1 MKKSFLVAASAL
13 IALFSTQLSAV
24 SASAVEPV
32 CTINVPQS
40 NDQISGTNLGD
51 VICITGDN
59 NVVNALGGDDTVI
72 DDGTDNTINLGE
84 GFDTYDGTGG
94 DGSTVDGGSGDDNLI
109 GTPGPDELTGGD
121 GDDTLVGGEEDD
133 TLNGGLGADD
143 LSGSAGDDA
152 INGEAGPDDIDGGDG
167 ADILNGGD
175 ADDTLIGAIGN
186 DTMNGGLGA
195 DQLQGD
201 AGADDLYGEAGTDT
215 LSGGEGDDILAGGAD
230 IDTISGGTGL
240 NICDYNSGEKL
251 TATCAYD
258 DQAPTLA
265 GLNISPLPVNSS
277 ASQTNMDIT
286 IHVRDQIGVAS
297 AQLVCRLEI
306 GVTSFIAI
314 DATFTESLAKDNFT
328 NNQLLNFLQ
337 TGTNSDIVW
346 QASYPL
352 LLGAYPGDY
361 RCSVVLRDKVNH
373 ERAEG
378 TDTTVVVERSGSGWD
393 DSAPAVE
400 VFEFSSPTVDLL
412 APSNTTV
419 LHMQLTDAT
428 EIGWG
433 YITCEDARGNRA
445 VELIYNSQ
453 TVFNYKNGINTSP
466 LVSTPKT
473 LEYFIPLEMRV
484 GQAPGTYVCWVSVR
498 DNLHHEARLEN
509 VASLEVID
517 SASLADSVAPS
528 LLSSTFSSSSFD
540 VGQSSAKGLLLFRL
554 KDSSKLGWSYLNCE
568 FSRENILHRILGAGV
583 EPYRFYDYD
592 NGWVE
597 GAEYFGTSKDMTF
610 SLPIKIP
617 MGAYPG
623 TYECWIGAT
632 DEFANGARYVLAT
645 FDVFRTPAGQ
655 PSDPSALTYS
665 PTQPTSGALSWSA
678 PTNLGDPALY
688 AYVSE
693 YSTDGTTWKVL
704 PKSGTKATSLDVSG
718 LKADT
723 DYWFRV
729 RGENG
734 GTVGQDTSFMN
745 LNWATI
751 KIHTPAPVIP
761 DAPINLVVSNVTSSG
776 YKLAWTAPVYNGGS
790 AITDFKVEASS
801 DGGKTWKLAR
811 AAVSTSL
818 SVTVSGAA
826 PGTTYQVRVS
836 AINGVGASDYLAG
849 SVTTDATAPT
859 APRNLTSKNI
869 APKSLTLF
877 WQLPSSN
884 GGLAITDYKVEVS
897 SNGGTTW
904 TVIND
909 GVSTNLAVDISNLL
923 KNRSYKFRVTAI
935 NSLGAGNVSDVYTVS
950 TLSTT
955 ASNPLDLVLK
965 DIASNSAVLNWSA
978 PSDFG
983 GVSLTDYKVET
994 SRDGMTWAVM
1004 TKSVS
1009 LTRSLKLTGLA
1020 PGTTYQVR
1028 ISAINSVGASDPLSG
1043 SVTTLAVVPTVP
1055 RSLKVTGK
1063 SLSTAT
1069 LAWSLPASNGGSAI
1083 TDYKVEVSSNCSTFT
1098 TISRAASKNLGFKV
1112 TGLKAGTKYCF
1123 RVSAKNSVGFSDA
1136 SSELTVVT
1144 DGNAPNAPT
1153 SLAVKA
1159 STTSVTLSWKAA
1171 TVTDG
1176 SPVRNY
1182 IVEYSKNGGS
1192 SWVKVSKP
1200 VSTSWS
1206 LKVTGLKG
1214 KTTYLFRVTAV
1225 NDVGNSKASKNL
1237 KVVTG

>member
-13 IALFSTQLSAV
+13 IALFSTQLSV
-24 SASAVEPV
+24 VWASAIEPV

-109 GTPGPDELTGGD
+109 GTPGPDELAGGD

-143 LSGSAGDDA
+143 LSGSNGDDA

-215 LSGGEGDDILAGGAD
+215 LSGGEGDDIVAGGDD

-240 NICDYNSGEKL
+240 NICDYDSGEVL
-251 TATCAYD
+251 TSSCTYD
-258 DQAPTLA
+258 DAAPVLSELIFSSNVIDVGAEAQKVVVSGRITDDTAIANGYLESYCGSKYLGVYVSAIPSA
-265 GLNISPLPVNSS
+265 GSFSVYSS
-277 ASQTNMDIT
+277 AGGSSLY
-286 IHVRDQIGVAS
+286 AS
-297 AQLVCRLEI
+297 
-306 GVTSFIAI
+306 
-314 DATFTESLAKDNFT
+314 
-328 NNQLLNFLQ
+328 
-337 TGTNSDIVW
+337 
-346 QASYPL
+346 
-352 LLGAYPGDY
+352 
-361 RCSVVLRDKVNH
+361 
-373 ERAEG
+373 
-378 TDTTVVVERSGSGWD
+378 
-393 DSAPAVE
+393 
-400 VFEFSSPTVDLL
+400 SSPSDFSISGDSNALTFSATLL
-412 APSNTTV
+412 VPVGFPPASCTFSFWSNDS
-419 LHMQLTDAT
+419 LD
-428 EIGWG
+428 
-433 YITCEDARGNRA
+433 NRKS
-445 VELIYNSQ
+445 V
-453 TVFNYKNGINTSP
+453 NTG
-466 LVSTPKT
+466 KT
-473 LEYFIPLEMRV
+473 LTI
-484 GQAPGTYVCWVSVR
+484 W
-498 DNLHHEARLEN
+498 
-509 VASLEVID
+509 
-517 SASLADSVAPS
+517 
-528 LLSSTFSSSSFD
+528 
-540 VGQSSAKGLLLFRL
+540 
-554 KDSSKLGWSYLNCE
+554 
-568 FSRENILHRILGAGV
+568 
-583 EPYRFYDYD
+583 
-592 NGWVE
+592 
-597 GAEYFGTSKDMTF
+597 
-610 SLPIKIP
+610 
-617 MGAYPG
+617 
-623 TYECWIGAT
+623 
-632 DEFANGARYVLAT
+632 
-645 FDVFRTPAGQ
+645 RTPAGQ
-655 PSDPSALTYS
+655 PTEPLSLDFTVTSAISGKLTW
-665 PTQPTSGALSWSA
+665 TA
-678 PTNLGDPALY
+678 PQNLGSPELVS
-688 AYVSE
+688 YVSE
-693 YSTDGTTWKVL
+693 YSTDGTAWKVL
-704 PKSGTKATSLDVSG
+704 PKSGTNATSLDVSG

-734 GTVGQDTSFMN
+734 GTIGQDTSFMN

-761 DAPINLVVSNVTSSG
+761 DAPANLVVSNVTSSG

-811 AAVSTSL
+811 AAGSTSL

-836 AINGVGASDYLAG
+836 AINGVGASDYLTG

-869 APKSLTLF
+869 APKSLTLS
-877 WQLPSSN
+877 WLLPSSN

-909 GVSTNLAVDISNLL
+909 GVSTNLAADIRNLL

-935 NSLGAGNVSDVYTVS
+935 NSLGAGTVSDVYTVS

-955 ASNPLDLVLK
+955 ASNPLDLVVK

-994 SRDGMTWAVM
+994 SRDGMTWAVV

-1055 RSLKVTGK
+1055 RSLKGTGK

-1112 TGLKAGTKYCF
+1112 TGLKAGTRYCF

-1136 SSELTVVT
+1136 SSELIVVT

-1153 SLAVKA
+1153 SLAVRA

-1171 TVTDG
+1171 TVIDG

-1192 SWVKVSKP
+1192 TWVKVSKP
-1200 VSTSWS
+1200 LSTSLS

-1225 NDVGNSKASKNL
+1225 NDVGNSSVSKNL